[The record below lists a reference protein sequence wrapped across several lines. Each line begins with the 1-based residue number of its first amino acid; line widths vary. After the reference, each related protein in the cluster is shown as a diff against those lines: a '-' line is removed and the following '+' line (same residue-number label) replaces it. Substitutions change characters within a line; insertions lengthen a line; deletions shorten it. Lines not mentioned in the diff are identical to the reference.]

1 MSKSITLTHGVLTL
15 GQTLPRAVLHQRSL
29 RPHRYHCPTVER
41 PQWRGCQAEMVRD
54 HVPVGLAAV
63 QLLWAFTPI
72 QRPREMFH
80 ANPGGGGTKSGKRN
94 CIKNLSRNSSVCFTH
109 WNRLKFNL
117 HSKLTNI
124 WWTAFALKFYSAN
137 AAQTDWAFS
146 DICQILVPWCN
157 LALVRSWSKPS
168 TLNNNG
174 N

>member
-1 MSKSITLTHGVLTL
+1 MSKSITLTHGILTL

-124 WWTAFALKFYSAN
+124 WWTAFALKFDQHLMNSFCPEV
-137 AAQTDWAFS
+137 QM
-146 DICQILVPWCN
+146 L
-157 LALVRSWSKPS
+157 LKPIGPFL
-168 TLNNNG
+168 TFTKFLCLG
-174 N
+174 AIWL